1 MKTFLFLILILYCSS
16 ATEYF
21 IQTVHNLQ
29 FQKTEKIYEP
39 EAGLCLD
46 VESFKKDEKFYLQM
60 ISKSGSINKTVF
72 YEFIDEACP
81 QNYIFNPENTT
92 LQEKKT
98 SSSIEKSNEFS
109 LEYEFKTIKSK
120 NIFVIYTG
128 YTGEELSVVF
138 SSIKITTA
146 IYIILGILA
155 GVIVVCII
163 LCCCCY
169 CCCKKKQKQILT
181 NDYQTSFAGPILT

>member
-1 MKTFLFLILILYCSS
+1 MLFLYGSS
-16 ATEYF
+16 VKEYS

-29 FQKTEKIYEP
+29 FRKTKKITEP

-60 ISKSGSINKTVF
+60 NSKTGSINKTLH

-81 QNYIFNPENTT
+81 QNYTFNPENTT
-92 LQEKKT
+92 LQKKET
-98 SSSIEKSNEFS
+98 SSSKESSKEFTV
-109 LEYEFKTIKSK
+109 EYEFKTIKSK
-120 NIFVIYTG
+120 NIFVIYTE
-128 YTGEELSVVF
+128 YTGEELSVQF
-138 SSIKITTA
+138 SDMKITTA
-146 IYIILGILA
+146 IYIVLGILA
-155 GVIVVCII
+155 GIIVFLIF

-169 CCCKKKQKQILT
+169 YCCKKKQKQILT